1 MRMRTLVVI
10 LAGVC
15 FFAPAAALRHAAWPM
30 LGHDAQH
37 TGATSAKGPVH
48 GARAWAF
55 QMGSPLSESGNCIS
69 SASIDAQDNIYYGS
83 ADGYLYKL
91 SASGALLWRAGGLG
105 GYLCFSTPAIS
116 ADGAL
121 VYLGTQGGTL
131 YALNGT
137 SGASVWTHQTGS
149 WICASPSIGSDGT
162 VFAGGSDHVLRAL
175 DGRLGTLLWSFQT
188 GIDIFSSASLM
199 QGMLYIGVHD
209 DSVGLLA
216 LNAST
221 GVEAWRV
228 PGRTSYTPAAANG
241 LVYAAFVGPGAVSAF
256 NATTGSQ
263 VWTYSVGA
271 LAPPP
276 LNNGVPV
283 LGHANDVLFSFGGTI
298 FCLHAGNGGVRWM
311 FNSTSPEGACSIS
324 TARNLYYATCN
335 DGYLYALTA
344 QGQAVWSYS
353 FGTPPFQYSV
363 TSSPAI
369 NSRGVLVIASG
380 VAGGAN
386 SSLLA
391 IS

>member
-1 MRMRTLVVI
+1 M
-10 LAGVC
+10 G
-15 FFAPAAALRHAAWPM
+15 
-30 LGHDAQH
+30 
-37 TGATSAKGPVH
+37 GPV
-48 GARAWAF
+48 
-55 QMGSPLSESGNCIS
+55 SESGNCIS

-83 ADGYLYKL
+83 ADGSLYKL
-91 SASGALLWRAGGLG
+91 SASGALLWRAGSLG
-105 GYLCFSTPAIS
+105 GYLCYSTPAIS

-121 VYLGTQGGTL
+121 VYLGAQGGAL
-131 YALNGT
+131 HALNGT
-137 SGASVWTHQTGS
+137 SGASVWTYQTGS

-162 VFAGGSDHVLRAL
+162 VYAGGSDHVLRAL

-209 DSVGLLA
+209 DAIGLLA

-221 GVEAWRV
+221 GAEAWRV
-228 PGRTSYTPAAANG
+228 PGRTSFTPAAANG
-241 LVYAAFVGPGAVSAF
+241 LVYAAFVGPGAVSAL
-256 NATTGSQ
+256 NGTTGSP
-263 VWTYSVGA
+263 VWTFSVGA

-298 FCLHAGNGGVRWM
+298 FCLHAESGGVRWT
-311 FNSTSPEGACSIS
+311 FNSTNPEQGCTISI
-324 TARNLYYATCN
+324 ARNLYYATCS

-344 QGQAVWSYS
+344 QGKAVWSYR
-353 FGTPPFQYSV
+353 FGAPPFQYST
-363 TSSPAI
+363 TSTPAI

-386 SSLLA
+386 STLLA
-391 IS
+391 IA